1 MTVVS
6 GEVRP
11 AAVAGR
17 FYPAEQD
24 ALRRTVLGFL
34 SQPDLDHGPDRS
46 TAWPKA
52 IIAPHAGYRYS
63 GAVAATAWTALRP
76 ARGLVRRVILAG
88 PAHHVAVRGVA
99 VPSATAFA
107 TPLGPG
113 AVDDDARRQ
122 AEELTGVVVDDRAH
136 RPEHSLEVQLP
147 FLLAVLGAVDVLPLL
162 VAWSGVEVFADLL
175 DVLWD
180 GDETTIVVSTDLSH
194 YHPAGVARS
203 LDRDTADRICR
214 LDAPAP
220 DAACGAAAVAG
231 LLVAA
236 RRHDLAV
243 RVLDLR
249 NSADVSADDRRTV
262 GYGAFALTPR

>member
-1 MTVVS
+1 MG

-17 FYPAEQD
+17 FYPAEPD
-24 ALRRTVLGFL
+24 ALRRLVLGYL
-34 SQPDLDHGPDRS
+34 SQPDLDDAPDGS
-46 TAWPKA
+46 AAAPKA

-63 GAVAATAWTALRP
+63 GAVAATAHAALR
-76 ARGLVRRVILAG
+76 ASRGRVRRVILAG

-99 VPSATAFA
+99 LPSASAFA
-107 TPLGPG
+107 TPLGPV
-113 AVDDDARRQ
+113 AIDDEARRWAQ
-122 AEELTGVVVDDRAH
+122 ELAGVVVDDGAH

-162 VAWSGVEVFADLL
+162 VAWSGVDVFAELL
-175 DVLWD
+175 DALWG
-180 GDETTIVVSTDLSH
+180 GDDTAIVVSTDLSH
-194 YHPAGVARS
+194 YHPADVARS
-203 LDRDTADRICR
+203 LDRETAGRICR
-214 LDAPAP
+214 LDAPTP
-220 DAACGAAAVAG
+220 DGACGAAAVAG

-236 RRHDLAV
+236 RRHDLVV

-262 GYGAFALTPR
+262 GYGAFALAAR